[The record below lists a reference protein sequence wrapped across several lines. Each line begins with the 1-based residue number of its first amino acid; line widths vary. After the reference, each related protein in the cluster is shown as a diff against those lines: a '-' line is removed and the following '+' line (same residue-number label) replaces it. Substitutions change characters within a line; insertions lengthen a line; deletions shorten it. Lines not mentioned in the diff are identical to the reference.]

1 MLPLILTIGGVLLV
15 SDPPVPPPEPHPPME
30 QSTSYLDEER
40 GVYYGSHN
48 GKAWEY
54 PMPEHLLKQHR
65 ARQKQK
71 AEQRIEQIQR
81 QLDRMADQLDRI
93 QNSVGELHT
102 LIMIRR

>member
-1 MLPLILTIGGVLLV
+1 MLSLILTIGGVLLV
-15 SDPPVPPPEPHPPME
+15 SDPPAPPPEPPSME
-30 QSTSYLDEER
+30 QNASYLDEER

-81 QLDRMADQLDRI
+81 QLERMAEQLDRI
-93 QNSVGELHT
+93 QSSVGELHT
-102 LIMIRR
+102 LIMIRH